1 MLMEPHVLPA
11 KLSQLEIWWLDMP
24 GYARWF
30 VGCVSVAAFAGV
42 AGGVL
47 A

>member
-1 MLMEPHVLPA
+1 MTHNVLPA
-11 KLSQLEIWWLDMP
+11 KLNQLEIRWWELP

-30 VGCVSVAAFAGV
+30 FGCVSVAALMGF

-47 A
+47 AA